1 MVAVALVSVVAV
13 LCTAAAGCGGDGD
26 DGRDATARTTTSST
40 TSTVTTSPPATT
52 AATVAPAATAPPAT
66 TAAAADGP
74 DAAHVFPLRPADAGT
89 YARSHHDYPAADI
102 FAPCGTEVVA
112 VTGGVVQELSRQDLW
127 SAATDSGET
136 RSGLFVSVVGD
147 DGVRYYGSHL
157 RSVDDA
163 VRPGTR
169 VTAGQRLGLVGDTGN
184 AAGTG
189 CHLHFGLSA
198 PCGPGD
204 WERRRGEVWPQRYL
218 DEWTAGRD
226 AAPATEIEQR
236 RC

>member
-1 MVAVALVSVVAV
+1 MAVALVRAVALV
-13 LCTAAAGCGGDGD
+13 CTATLASCGGDGD
-26 DGRDATARTTTSST
+26 GGRDASARTTTSAPA
-40 TSTVTTSPPATT
+40 TSAPATT
-52 AATVAPAATAPPAT
+52 APATTAPPAPAATT
-66 TAAAADGP
+66 RTAATPAP
-74 DAAHVFPLRPADAGT
+74 DAVHVFPLRPADKGT

-102 FAPCGTEVVA
+102 FAPCGTEAVA
-112 VTGGVVQELSRQDLW
+112 VTDGVVQELSRQDLW
-127 SAATDSGET
+127 SAANDSGET

-157 RSVDDA
+157 RSVDDTIQ
-163 VRPGTR
+163 PGTR

-226 AAPATEIEQR
+226 AAPAAEIEQR